1 MGPLDY
7 TMDVA
12 NPLQMALQGYQFGAQ
27 MRAQQQAQ
35 QAAQAKAEAM
45 ASLMKPG
52 VTFGDYQRTMQ
63 AFPDEAKS
71 LLEQWK
77 SMNEVQQGALF
88 NSAGEAYSLL
98 QPGADGK
105 IDPARAVAKLE
116 EYAVASE
123 NSGDK
128 DTAQKLRDMA
138 GVVRANPMAGRATI
152 GVNMAMIDGERFK
165 AIAGA
170 ELGNIDTAAVKNL
183 IAEGLKPGT
192 PEFQSAMRAEREKV
206 TVTLPGGGF
215 FSGSPERLN
224 QIMGGI
230 PANVQRGS
238 IPRPRDKAE
247 FDALPPGSAFYDPNG
262 VIRTKPGNQGGPT
275 PSASGG
281 FR

>member
-35 QAAQAKAEAM
+35 QAAQAKAQAM
-45 ASLMKPG
+45 ASIMRPG
-52 VTFGDYQRTMQ
+52 ATYTDVLAVTRQ
-63 AFPDEAKS
+63 FPEEAKA
-71 LLEQWK
+71 LLDQWK

-98 QPGADGK
+98 QPGADGA
-105 IDPARAVAKLE
+105 IDPTRAVGKLE

-138 GVVRANPMAGRATI
+138 SVVRANPMAGRATI

-247 FDALPPGSAFYDPNG
+247 FDSLPPGSAFYDPNG